1 MTKTSNW
8 RLRALP
14 DLSRPLAYISTID
27 FSNPSLR
34 DAHPPPQIS
43 KARVAADRIRHRLVF
58 IKKKPIAPLHSL
70 AQAGSAFDR
79 SRGITPRDCGRRLSS
94 GPFPVNH
101 FFDSTA
107 GLQVEQ
113 LLSAIPTYF

>member
-58 IKKKPIAPLHSL
+58 IKKNRLLRCIHSL
-70 AQAGSAFDR
+70 KLALLLTGRVVSRRATVAGGFR
-79 SRGITPRDCGRRLSS
+79 LGR
-94 GPFPVNH
+94 FP
-101 FFDSTA
+101 
-107 GLQVEQ
+107 
-113 LLSAIPTYF
+113 